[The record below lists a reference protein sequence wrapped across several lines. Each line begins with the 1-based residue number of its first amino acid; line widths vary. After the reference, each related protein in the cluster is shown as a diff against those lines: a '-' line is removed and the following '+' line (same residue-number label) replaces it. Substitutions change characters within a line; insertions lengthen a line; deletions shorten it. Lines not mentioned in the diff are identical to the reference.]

1 MASYLRPRRGK
12 KATAVAQ
19 LTASAPLKRGE
30 VFFEVPDGGVGTGA
44 GKIKMGDGST
54 AYSSLPYFLEQTEE
68 IDIDTATVGFTNST
82 AAESSPYSTNATHA
96 NAIVPSASM
105 KTIFT
110 NLKQLLLNYNSQLT
124 TLNNDLSN
132 IENITGVGRNGLF
145 KEGNTYTWNSVSD
158 VKSFISSHGV
168 STGLFTGLYL
178 GDTIKINDGT
188 YNKDWIIAGFDT
200 EYNKGDDTTTYP
212 GTTKHHITLI
222 PKTILFSAQM
232 NSSNTTSGGYQGSV
246 MFKSTLPTVVTN
258 LQKVLSS
265 YLLQRKILTDNSVG
279 SNSSSGFTG
288 WTGAS
293 NGWSWVSCYAS
304 LMTEVQVYGS
314 MVFGSSGYTVGEGCN
329 KLPIFNFIN
338 HTRYS
343 RDSFWLRSVASS
355 TVFALAR
362 GYGSASYSAS
372 YSSGVRPLII
382 IG

>member
-1 MASYLRPRRGK
+1 M
-12 KATAVAQ
+12 
-19 LTASAPLKRGE
+19 
-30 VFFEVPDGGVGTGA
+30 
-44 GKIKMGDGST
+44 
-54 AYSSLPYFLEQTEE
+54 
-68 IDIDTATVGFTNST
+68 
-82 AAESSPYSTNATHA
+82 
-96 NAIVPSASM
+96 
-105 KTIFT
+105 
-110 NLKQLLLNYNSQLT
+110 LLNHYSFIFWSIYINYLKI
-124 TLNNDLSN
+124 LNNDLSN

-158 VKSFISSHGV
+158 VESFISSHGV

-200 EYNKGDDTTTYP
+200 EYNRGDDTTTYP

-232 NSSNTTSGGYQGSV
+232 NSTNTVSGGYQGSA
-246 MFKSTLPTVVTN
+246 MFKSTLPTVATN

-265 YLLQRKILTDNSVG
+265 HLLQRRILADNSVG
-279 SNSSSGFTG
+279 SNSSAGFTG

-314 MVFGSSGYTVGEGCN
+314 MVFGSSGFTVGEGCN

-338 HTRYS
+338 HIRYS
-343 RDSFWLRSVASS
+343 RDYFWLRSVTYSTDFASAGGGG
-355 TVFALAR
+355 FA
-362 GYGSASYSAS
+362 YYYDASISL
-372 YSSGVRPLII
+372 GVRPLII